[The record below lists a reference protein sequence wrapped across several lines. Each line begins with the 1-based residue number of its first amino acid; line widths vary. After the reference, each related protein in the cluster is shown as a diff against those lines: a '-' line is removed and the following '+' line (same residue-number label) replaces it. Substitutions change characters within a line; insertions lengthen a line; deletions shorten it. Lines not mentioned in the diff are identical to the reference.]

1 MKERCIAF
9 FSMPDANHFRRLLP
23 LIQGLSKL
31 GVAVHVFTH
40 ERFRMQV
47 ESAGGCFIDLF
58 SRYPLEQADPSSLP
72 RSCRY
77 VTYAAHFAEAVCD
90 DIRQLRPDVIVYGTF
105 TVIGYVVARRLGIP
119 YVNVCAGHNANSG
132 EFLRSLPDQMHVD
145 LHPNCWKAIE
155 RLRGQYGM
163 HDAGPFSFI
172 ATVSPFLN
180 VYCEPPEFL
189 KPIERKAFEPI
200 VFFGP
205 VLSDTHNEAALS
217 ALRAQRRSD
226 SGDQLRV
233 YVSFGT
239 IIWRHYAAPA
249 LSALQ
254 AIAQALSNMEHTR
267 ALITLGGHDLPAG
280 DIAALERTNVKVET
294 YVDQWERIQESDVFI
309 THHGVNSTHEAIF
322 HRVPMISYPFFWDQP
337 ALARRCQEYGLAI
350 PLVDTVRGT
359 VRPEDVTAALIEV
372 ANLRDSLLQNLQ
384 TACEWEKRAIAGRG
398 EVLQRIASLACK

>member
-9 FSMPDANHFRRLLP
+9 FSMPDPNHFRRLLP
-23 LIQGLSKL
+23 LIQGLAEL
-31 GVAVHVFTH
+31 GNAVHVFSH
-40 ERFRMQV
+40 ERFRTQV
-47 ESAGGCFIDLF
+47 ESVGARFIDLF

-77 VTYAAHFAEAVCD
+77 VTYAAHYAEAVCD

-105 TVIGYVVARRLGIP
+105 TVIGYVVAQRLGIP
-119 YVNVCAGHNANSG
+119 YVNVCAGHNVNSG
-132 EFLRSLPDQMHVD
+132 EFLRSLPDQTPLD
-145 LHPNCWKAIE
+145 LHPNCWKAVK
-155 RLRGQYGM
+155 RLREQYGM

-205 VLSDTHNEAALS
+205 VIPDTHDQAIPS
-217 ALRAQRRSD
+217 ATRARRRSD
-226 SGDQLRV
+226 SDHQLRA

-239 IIWRHYAAPA
+239 IIWRRYAAPA
-249 LSALQ
+249 LSVLQ
-254 AIAQALSNMEHTR
+254 AIGQAFSNMEHAR
-267 ALITLGGHDLPAG
+267 ALITLGGHDLPRE
-280 DIAALERTNVKVET
+280 DIAALQKTNVKVEA
-294 YVDQWERIQESDVFI
+294 YVDQWERLQDSDVFI

-322 HRVPMISYPFFWDQP
+322 HCVPMISYPFFWDQP

-359 VRPEDVTAALIEV
+359 VRPEDVTAAVVEA
-372 ANLRDSLLQNLQ
+372 ANRRDSLLQNLQ